1 MIRLVVLLSLLAFS
15 LACKP
20 SSSTSASATTASTA
34 GGAGAGGAGTGGTGT
49 GGTGTGATGT
59 GGTGTGGTGT
69 GGTGTGGTAV
79 VSWDAHIPSQ
89 LERVSVS
96 VGTHKSRK
104 LLELLRT
111 GASRGKREV
120 DEIDQANVVVETKL
134 KFNPELNSFFMN
146 AFREAVEQHASAT
159 GVKYSDAVVQERMHQ
174 VGDKL
179 AMEYFVHGV
188 DCEQLA
194 SFISAGKLV
203 TEHLIGNVTA
213 MCNGTPMVL

>member
-1 MIRLVVLLSLLAFS
+1 M
-15 LACKP
+15 
-20 SSSTSASATTASTA
+20 T
-34 GGAGAGGAGTGGTGT
+34 
-49 GGTGTGATGT
+49 
-59 GGTGTGGTGT
+59 
-69 GGTGTGGTAV
+69 
-79 VSWDAHIPSQ
+79 
-89 LERVSVS
+89 
-96 VGTHKSRK
+96 
-104 LLELLRT
+104 RT

-174 VGDKL
+174 ISDKL

-188 DCEQLA
+188 DCEQLGK
-194 SFISAGKLV
+194 FISAGKLI